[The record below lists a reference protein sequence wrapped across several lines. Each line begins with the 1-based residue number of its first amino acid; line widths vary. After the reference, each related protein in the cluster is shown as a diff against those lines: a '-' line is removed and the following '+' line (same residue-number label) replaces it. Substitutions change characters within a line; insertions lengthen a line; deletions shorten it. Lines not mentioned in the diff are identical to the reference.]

1 MKWVK
6 NTEFN
11 TINTK
16 ANNLEK
22 KIPDVTTLIY
32 LNQYNTAKEHLEKKN
47 GDVDKKNLTLVI

>member
-47 GDVDKKNLTLVI
+47 GDADKKNLTLVI